1 MVEIS
6 AVNIVM
12 RRNAVNFD
20 IIFFINL
27 DFFYKW
33 CPVLFNVHSITI
45 NLENNNKQD
54 FILFYPDNFYWQKR
68 IDRMSVAM
76 ALFNCLKIVVT
87 YFVGNCFWFVSCL
100 HLKFHSCLEF
110 C

>member
-68 IDRMSVAM
+68 IDCMSVAM
-76 ALFNCLKIVVT
+76 ALFNCLKIVVK
-87 YFVGNCFWFVSCL
+87 YYVGNCFWFVSCL
-100 HLKFHSCLEF
+100 HLKFHSNLEF

>member
-1 MVEIS
+1 MKVSKKENHHFKIMVEIS

-33 CPVLFNVHSITI
+33 CPVLFNVHTITI
-45 NLENNNKQD
+45 NLKNNNKQD
-54 FILFYPDNFYWQKR
+54 FIILSQ
-68 IDRMSVAM
+68 
-76 ALFNCLKIVVT
+76 
-87 YFVGNCFWFVSCL
+87 
-100 HLKFHSCLEF
+100 
-110 C
+110 